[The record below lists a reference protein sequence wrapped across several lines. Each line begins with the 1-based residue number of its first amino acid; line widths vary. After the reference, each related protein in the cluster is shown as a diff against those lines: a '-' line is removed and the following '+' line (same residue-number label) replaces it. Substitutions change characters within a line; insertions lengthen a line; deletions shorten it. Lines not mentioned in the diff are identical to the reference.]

1 MRIVYY
7 RDKAGKITHH
17 HDAPANMT
25 EEQLMA
31 EVEKF
36 NKSGHEKTA
45 HTADVAEGS
54 LEEYLLQHIKE
65 GRRYTAKTIVAAKDA
80 IREALD
86 AVESLAEADCRN
98 CQKNNGA
105 PGGAADGE
113 G

>member
-25 EEQLMA
+25 EEQLAA

-36 NKSGHEKTA
+36 NQSGRERTA
-45 HTADVAEGS
+45 YTATVTEGS
-54 LEEYLLQHIKE
+54 LEEYLLQRIKE
-65 GRRYTAKTIVAAKDA
+65 GRRYTAETIVAAKDA

-86 AVESLAEADCRN
+86 AVESLQSVDCRN
-98 CQKNNGA
+98 CPEKDKG
-105 PGGAADGE
+105 PGGAANDKG
-113 G
+113 